1 MTISL
6 SDALKNSSAFS
17 LNSKGTLKTLSVQ
30 SRNGQMIFQAD
41 GSYYYI
47 LAEKTEQ
54 DIPNEPTTQP
64 TTQTGADNST
74 DVNHAGSG
82 AASGAKQEMTHRG
95 IIYGLL
101 FVGLITTSIAGLC
114 RKKNYVAKQK

>member
-1 MTISL
+1 M
-6 SDALKNSSAFS
+6 KNSSAFS

-82 AASGAKQEMTHRG
+82 AASGAKTGDDTPLELYMV
-95 IIYGLL
+95 LL